1 MHDFKEERI
10 TELKTKAD
18 IANADFDL
26 LLQNDKIAFYESCE
40 MTQIFLYEQENKSV
54 QNYYTLFV
62 FEEIAPKDSKDKY
75 LFPELQKIDK
85 KFKFG
90 VLQKRISIE
99 DAKEQFK
106 NIQQQ
111 NKIIFNNENCSV
123 SKQMVLLPK
132 TFVPLRYGTT
142 EPMLN
147 NALKTNFWGAS
158 YVIEFF
164 NEKKDFSLG
173 ETQRTKF
180 DFINQAI
187 KKIIN
192 IDLAK
197 VSDRIGNVIFQFPV
211 TIMDLDTALI
221 SQGSEIRTTAKSH
234 IKSKIEKNINVH
246 VQTSFDNTITGFD
259 SQVFKGLDFTF
270 DSKLGDDNNVHVTV
284 SDFENKII
292 LYDNEF
298 NFIKTFHGDMHIQG
312 LMPPRTIPQAD
323 GSIKKVNLE
332 TIMPI
337 NVGISLETDY
347 SNQILK
353 RNQNDNILKRSGDYQ
368 VFKGKESKKAL
379 DFIRKKIR
387 QTDAKEI
394 CLWDPYLSA
403 KDIMDTLY
411 YEPTGKNFRCITCIS
426 SANSLSHKSKKLGGY
441 EKLCRNHGYTYAK
454 KDIRHNGFEEFCKES
469 RVLFKESNN
478 LNISLKFLA
487 QHDNY
492 GWKFHDRFLIFIPY
506 ESSQL
511 PEVYSLG
518 ISVNQIGEKHHIIQK
533 VTDSREI
540 LKNFEKLWK
549 ELDNEAC
556 CVVEF
561 PKMKDS
567 L

>member
-26 LLQNDKIAFYESCE
+26 LLQDDKIAFYESCE

-62 FEEIAPKDSKDKY
+62 FEETAPKDTKDKY
-75 LFPELQKIDK
+75 LFPKLQKIDK
-85 KFKFG
+85 NFKFG
-90 VLQKRISIE
+90 VIQKRISIE
-99 DAKEQFK
+99 EAKEQFK
-106 NIQQQ
+106 NIQQ
-111 NKIIFNNENCSV
+111 NKKIIFNKDNCDV
-123 SKQMVLLPK
+123 STQMVLLPK
-132 TFVPLRYGTT
+132 TFIPMRYGLT

-147 NALKTNFWGAS
+147 RVLKKNFWGAS

-164 NEKKDFSLG
+164 NEKKNFALG
-173 ETQRTKF
+173 KDERSKI
-180 DFINQAI
+180 DLINNTV
-187 KKIIN
+187 KDVIN

-197 VSDRIGNVIFQFPV
+197 VSDRIGNIIFQFPV

-221 SQGSEIRTTAKSH
+221 RQGSEIRTTAKPH
-234 IKSKIEKNINVH
+234 IKSKNEKNINVQ
-246 VQTSFDNTITGFD
+246 VQASFDNTITGFD
-259 SQVFKGLDFTF
+259 SQFFKNLDFTF
-270 DSKLGDDNNVHVTV
+270 DSKLGDDNNVRVTV
-284 SDFENKII
+284 SDLENKII
-292 LYDNEF
+292 LYDNEL

-353 RNQNDNILKRSGDYQ
+353 RNQNDNLLKRSGDYQ

-379 DFIRKKIR
+379 DFIRKKLR

-411 YEPTGKNFRCITCIS
+411 YEPTGKKFRCITCIS
-426 SANSLSHKSKKLGGY
+426 TANSLSHKSEKLGGY
-441 EKLCRNHGYTYAK
+441 EKLCHNHGYTYAK
-454 KDIRHNGFEEFCKES
+454 KDIRRNGFEEFCKKS

-478 LNISLKFLA
+478 LNVSLKFLA

-506 ESSQL
+506 ESSRL

-540 LKNFEKLWK
+540 LKNFEELWQ
-549 ELDNEAC
+549 ELDNKAC

>member
-1 MHDFKEERI
+1 MHRFKEERI
-10 TELKTKAD
+10 AEIKTKAE
-18 IANADFDL
+18 IANEDFDL
-26 LLQNDKIAFYESCE
+26 LSQNDRIAFYESCE
-40 MTQIFLYEQENKSV
+40 MTQIFLYNQENKSV

-62 FEEIAPKDSKDKY
+62 FEETAPKDTKDKY
-75 LFPELQKIDK
+75 LFPKLQKIDN

-90 VLQKRISIE
+90 VIQKRISIE
-99 DAKEQFK
+99 EAKEQFK
-106 NIQQQ
+106 NIQQN
-111 NKIIFNNENCSV
+111 NKIIFNKDNCDV
-123 SKQMVLLPK
+123 STQMVLLPK
-132 TFVPLRYGTT
+132 TFIPMRYGLT

-147 NALKTNFWGAS
+147 RVLKKNFWGAN

-164 NEKKDFSLG
+164 NEKKNFALG
-173 ETQRTKF
+173 KDERL
-180 DFINQAI
+180 
-187 KKIIN
+187 KIDLVNKTVKDVIN

-197 VSDRIGNVIFQFPV
+197 VSDRIGNIIFQFPV

-221 SQGSEIRTTAKSH
+221 RQGTEIRTTAKPH
-234 IKSKIEKNINVH
+234 IKSKNEKNINVQ

-259 SQVFKGLDFTF
+259 SQFFKKLDFTF
-270 DSKLGDDNNVHVTV
+270 NSKLGDDNNVRVTV

-353 RNQNDNILKRSGDYQ
+353 RNQHDDILKRSGDYQ

-379 DFIRKKIR
+379 DFIRKKLR

-411 YEPTGKNFRCITCIS
+411 YEPTGKKFRCITCIS
-426 SANSLSHKSKKLGGY
+426 SANSLSHKSKKPGGY

-469 RVLFKESNN
+469 RVLFKDSNN

-511 PEVYSLG
+511 PEAYSLG

-540 LKNFEKLWK
+540 LKNFEELWK

>member
-1 MHDFKEERI
+1 MHRFNEERLA
-10 TELKTKAD
+10 ELKTKAK
-18 IANADFDL
+18 IANEDFDL
-26 LLQNDKIAFYESCE
+26 LSQNDTIAFYESCE
-40 MTQIFLYEQENKSV
+40 MTQIFLYDQENKSV

-62 FEEIAPKDSKDKY
+62 FEETVPKDTKDKY
-75 LFPELQKIDK
+75 LFPKLQKIDN

-90 VLQKRISIE
+90 VIQKRISIE
-99 DAKEQFK
+99 EAKEQFK
-106 NIQQQ
+106 NIQQN
-111 NKIIFNNENCSV
+111 NKIIFNKDNCDV
-123 SKQMVLLPK
+123 STQMVLLPK
-132 TFVPLRYGTT
+132 TFVPMRYGLT

-147 NALKTNFWGAS
+147 RVLKKNFWGAN

-164 NEKKDFSLG
+164 NEKKNFALG
-173 ETQRTKF
+173 EDERLKI
-180 DFINQAI
+180 DLIN
-187 KKIIN
+187 KTVKDVIN

-197 VSDRIGNVIFQFPV
+197 VSDRIGNIIFQFPV
-211 TIMDLDTALI
+211 TIMDLDTTLI
-221 SQGSEIRTTAKSH
+221 RQGSEIRTTAKPH
-234 IKSKIEKNINVH
+234 IKSKNEKNINVQ

-259 SQVFKGLDFTF
+259 SQFFKNLDFTF
-270 DSKLGDDNNVHVTV
+270 DSKLGDDNNVRVTV

-292 LYDNEF
+292 LYDNEL

-312 LMPPRTIPQAD
+312 LMPPR
-323 GSIKKVNLE
+323 
-332 TIMPI
+332 IMPI

-379 DFIRKKIR
+379 DFIRKKLR

-411 YEPTGKNFRCITCIS
+411 YEPTGKTFRCITCIS
-426 SANSLSHKSKKLGGY
+426 SANSLSHKSDNPGGY

-454 KDIRHNGFEEFCKES
+454 KDIKHNGFDEFCKES
-469 RVLFKESNN
+469 KVLFKESNN

-540 LKNFEKLWK
+540 LKNFEELWK
-549 ELDNEAC
+549 ELDNGAC

>member
-1 MHDFKEERI
+1 MHRFNEERLA
-10 TELKTKAD
+10 ELKTKAK
-18 IANADFDL
+18 IANEDFDL
-26 LLQNDKIAFYESCE
+26 LSQNDTIAFYESCE
-40 MTQIFLYEQENKSV
+40 MTQIFLYDQENKSV

-62 FEEIAPKDSKDKY
+62 FEETVPKDTKDKY
-75 LFPELQKIDK
+75 LFPKLQKIDN

-90 VLQKRISIE
+90 VIQKRISIE
-99 DAKEQFK
+99 EAKEQFK
-106 NIQQQ
+106 NIQQN
-111 NKIIFNNENCSV
+111 NKIIFNKDNCDV
-123 SKQMVLLPK
+123 STQMVLLPK
-132 TFVPLRYGTT
+132 TFVPMRYGLT

-147 NALKTNFWGAS
+147 RVLKKNFWGAN

-164 NEKKDFSLG
+164 NEKKNFALG
-173 ETQRTKF
+173 EDERLKI
-180 DFINQAI
+180 DLIN
-187 KKIIN
+187 KTVKDVIN

-197 VSDRIGNVIFQFPV
+197 VSDRIGNIIFQFPV
-211 TIMDLDTALI
+211 TIMDLDTTLI
-221 SQGSEIRTTAKSH
+221 RQGSEIRTTAKPH
-234 IKSKIEKNINVH
+234 IKSKNEKNINVQ

-259 SQVFKGLDFTF
+259 SQFFKNLDFTF
-270 DSKLGDDNNVHVTV
+270 DSKLGDDNNVRVTV

-292 LYDNEF
+292 LYDNEL

-379 DFIRKKIR
+379 DFIRKKLR

-411 YEPTGKNFRCITCIS
+411 YEPTGKTFRCITCIS
-426 SANSLSHKSKKLGGY
+426 SANSLSHKSDNPGGY

-454 KDIRHNGFEEFCKES
+454 KDIKHNGFDEFCKES
-469 RVLFKESNN
+469 KVLFKESNN

-540 LKNFEKLWK
+540 LKNFEELWK
-549 ELDNEAC
+549 ELDNGAC

>member
-1 MHDFKEERI
+1 MHRLKEERLA
-10 TELKTKAD
+10 ELKTKAE
-18 IANADFDL
+18 IANEDFDL
-26 LLQNDKIAFYESCE
+26 LSQNDRIAFYESCE
-40 MTQIFLYEQENKSV
+40 MTQIFLYNQENKSV

-62 FEEIAPKDSKDKY
+62 FEETAPKDTKDKY
-75 LFPELQKIDK
+75 LFPKLQKIDN

-90 VLQKRISIE
+90 VIQKRISIE
-99 DAKEQFK
+99 EAKEQFK
-106 NIQQQ
+106 NIQQN
-111 NKIIFNNENCSV
+111 NKIIFNKDNCDV
-123 SKQMVLLPK
+123 STQMVLLPK
-132 TFVPLRYGTT
+132 TFVPMRYGLT

-147 NALKTNFWGAS
+147 RVLKKNFWGAS

-164 NEKKDFSLG
+164 NEKKNFALG
-173 ETQRTKF
+173 KDERLKI
-180 DFINQAI
+180 DLIN
-187 KKIIN
+187 KNVKDVIN

-197 VSDRIGNVIFQFPV
+197 VSDRIGNIIFQFPV
-211 TIMDLDTALI
+211 TILDLDTALI
-221 SQGSEIRTTAKSH
+221 RQGTEIRTTAKPH
-234 IKSKIEKNINVH
+234 IKSKNEKNINVQ

-259 SQVFKGLDFTF
+259 SQFFKNLDFTF
-270 DSKLGDDNNVHVTV
+270 DSKLGDDNNVRVTV

-292 LYDNEF
+292 LYDNEL

-323 GSIKKVNLE
+323 GSKKKINLE

-379 DFIRKKIR
+379 DFIRKKLR

-411 YEPTGKNFRCITCIS
+411 YEPTGKTFRCIACIS
-426 SANSLSHKSKKLGGY
+426 SANSLSHKSDNPGGY

-454 KDIRHNGFEEFCKES
+454 KDIKHKGFDEFCKES

-540 LKNFEKLWK
+540 LKNFEELWK
-549 ELDNEAC
+549 ELDNGAC